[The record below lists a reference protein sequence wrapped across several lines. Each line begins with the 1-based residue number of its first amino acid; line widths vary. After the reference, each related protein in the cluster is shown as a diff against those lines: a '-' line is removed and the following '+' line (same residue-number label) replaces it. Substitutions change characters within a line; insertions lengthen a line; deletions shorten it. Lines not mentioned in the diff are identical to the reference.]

1 MTKHPILVF
10 TLVLILGLAACTGG
24 AAPTA
29 SDAAGDAAAEGGK
42 QQVTIS
48 MWTHD
53 QLYVDFFS
61 DRAAVWEENYPDIEF
76 IYDFQQVP
84 DVFTKVL
91 ANLASGEP
99 VPDLIGLEQGAFP
112 RFMKDDIIASKFVS
126 LTDLI
131 GGEREDFVEG
141 RWTPYMH
148 NGNIYGVESAL
159 SATIYYYQPAIFEEY
174 GLEVPTTWDEFLDVG
189 EILAQDG
196 VAMLPM
202 TNSSSYVLMFFL
214 QRGGQF
220 FDEQGNFVF
229 GEEPNRTIALEVLQ
243 LLRAGLDS
251 GMFHVALG
259 GDFWGPPL
267 FNAYAEGKLAGAIMP
282 DWYSEAVLKP
292 QAADMEGQWRVA
304 PMPVWSDG
312 KGHTTSVWGGTGF
325 AITSESENP
334 ELVWDLLHFSYMT
347 KENQI
352 LRFEMIQYYPHMIE
366 ALNDPRISE
375 LTDPYYGDQAI
386 GSVLA
391 SVAEDTPI
399 WYQSQFRDAFQTEF
413 TAQLPA
419 FFEGTTTDEE
429 LIDAVVEVT
438 NKEIADYQ

>member
-1 MTKHPILVF
+1 
-10 TLVLILGLAACTGG
+10 
-24 AAPTA
+24 
-29 SDAAGDAAAEGGK
+29 
-42 QQVTIS
+42 
-48 MWTHD
+48 
-53 QLYVDFFS
+53 
-61 DRAAVWEENYPDIEF
+61 
-76 IYDFQQVP
+76 
-84 DVFTKVL
+84 
-91 ANLASGEP
+91 
-99 VPDLIGLEQGAFP
+99 
-112 RFMKDDIIASKFVS
+112 
-126 LTDLI
+126 
-131 GGEREDFVEG
+131 
-141 RWTPYMH
+141 
-148 NGNIYGVESAL
+148 
-159 SATIYYYQPAIFEEY
+159 
-174 GLEVPTTWDEFLDVG
+174 
-189 EILAQDG
+189 
-196 VAMLPM
+196 
-202 TNSSSYVLMFFL
+202 
-214 QRGGQF
+214 
-220 FDEQGNFVF
+220 
-229 GEEPNRTIALEVLQ
+229 
-243 LLRAGLDS
+243 
-251 GMFHVALG
+251 
-259 GDFWGPPL
+259 
-267 FNAYAEGKLAGAIMP
+267 MP